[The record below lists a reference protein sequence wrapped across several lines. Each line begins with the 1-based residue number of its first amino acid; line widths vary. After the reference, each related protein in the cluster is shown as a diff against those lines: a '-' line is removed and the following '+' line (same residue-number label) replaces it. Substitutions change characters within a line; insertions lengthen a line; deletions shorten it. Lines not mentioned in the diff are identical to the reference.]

1 MNADANPTW
10 GISMGLVC
18 LGVLVLFIVAVV
30 LIVVLSRRRGGNR
43 PAAPRS
49 GPPAWRRREHRPPPA
64 REEHCLE
71 CATILPPDSPHGLC
85 PQCLL
90 KGALSD
96 APDQPPEER
105 KVRTTPYPGPFEA
118 PGPVELAPHFPQLEI
133 LELIGQGGMGAVYK
147 ARQVKLDRLVALKIL
162 PSEWGKDPAFAE
174 RFAREARTLA
184 RLNHPH
190 IVAVHDFGESG
201 GLYYLVMEYV
211 DGLNLRQTLEAGRFR
226 PEEALAVVPQVCDAL
241 QYAHEEGVVHRDI
254 KPENILLDR
263 RGRVKIADFGL
274 AKLLNRPRAEFTL
287 TGSRQVMGT
296 LDYMAPEQRQ
306 SSQEIDHRAD
316 IYSLGVVFYEMLT
329 GELPLGRF
337 AAPSEKAGVDARL
350 DQVVFRAL
358 ETDPGRRYQSISEVK
373 TDVESIA
380 GGQAPP
386 AREVRPAP
394 ADRARTDLAVALH
407 QVRGP
412 STGLLICGLLAPLP
426 WAAAFLILTLIDP
439 RWLWWNSAEMLFE
452 SDGGPPPGAF
462 LIMMFFSLIPAGI
475 LVAGA
480 LKMRRCESYEL
491 ALIAS
496 ILAMTPFAGSVWML
510 SLPMGLWA
518 LLVLF
523 RKQVRAGFA
532 LSLPEWLR
540 EGIDGRPRARLV
552 GPPPGLLES
561 QVRRRLAWPAA
572 GLLLAGILQCVGQVL
587 LAIPLAVGAVFAS
600 YDILH
605 GGDVSVALQ
614 HGIVSLPEVLLLAAP
629 GLALVLGWLLLGLHI
644 GRGMIRAALRMTRLE
659 SYRQAVRG
667 SILAMIPCSPAH
679 LFTLPAGIWAFV
691 VLRDLEV
698 EAAFAPDGK
707 RHQFGRPVPVR
718 RPTGPVQRKARSFLE
733 SVLAVFVSRP
743 GKGRPLEEDRL
754 PERS

>member
-1 MNADANPTW
+1 
-10 GISMGLVC
+10 MGLLC
-18 LGVLVLFIVAVV
+18 LGVLVLIGVAVV
-30 LIVVLSRRRGGNR
+30 LILVLRRLLVANLSRRPGANR
-43 PAAPRS
+43 QPVPRS
-49 GPPAWRRREHRPPPA
+49 RTPAPGPREHRRAPA

-71 CATILPPDSPHGLC
+71 CATALPPDSPHGLC

-118 PGPVELAPHFPQLEI
+118 PDPVELAPHFPQLEI

-226 PEEALAVVPQVCDAL
+226 PEEALAVIPQLCDAL

-254 KPENILLDR
+254 KPENILLDK

-337 AAPSEKAGVDARL
+337 APPSEKAGVDARL
-350 DQVVFRAL
+350 DEVVFRAL

-380 GGQAPP
+380 GGQAQPV
-386 AREVRPAP
+386 REVRPAP

-412 STGLLICGLLAPLP
+412 STGLLISGLLAPLP

-439 RWLWWNSAEMLFE
+439 RWLWYNSPEMLFE
-452 SDGGPPPGAF
+452 THPPGGPPPGAF
-462 LIMMFFSLIPAGI
+462 LIMIFFSLIPGGI

-491 ALIAS
+491 AFIAS
-496 ILAMTPFAGSVWML
+496 ILALTPFVGLAWML

-518 LLVLF
+518 LLVLC
-523 RKQVRAGFA
+523 RRQVRAGFA

-540 EGIDGRPRARLV
+540 EGLDGHPRARMA

-561 QVRRRLAWPAA
+561 QVRRRLTWPAA

-587 LAIPLAVGAVFAS
+587 LAIPLTVGAVYVS
-600 YDILH
+600 YEIMTGRDVGWALH
-605 GGDVSVALQ
+605 EGT
-614 HGIVSLPEVLLLAAP
+614 VSLPEALLMASP
-629 GLALVLGWLLLGLHI
+629 CLALVLGWLLLGLYI
-644 GRGMIRAALRMTRLE
+644 GRGMIVAALRMTRLE
-659 SYRQAVRG
+659 SYRQAVKG
-667 SILAMIPCSPAH
+667 SILAMIPCSPTSA
-679 LFTLPAGIWAFV
+679 LTLPAGIWAFV
-691 VLRDLEV
+691 VLRDREV
-698 EAAFAPDGK
+698 EAAFPPEGQ
-707 RHQFGRPVPVR
+707 RGRFVRPVPAR
-718 RPTGPVQRKARSFLE
+718 RPTGPARRKARSFLE

-743 GKGRPLEEDRL
+743 GKSRPLEEDRL